1 MLISR
6 TSNYKVKFTYSNSPN
21 CWSGIAKHLGLPA
34 WQNKKPLVEAIFA
47 HLDQRQNLTRVLE
60 AESSSSSSGSF
71 RKNKNTFARLANFL
85 FEDPDALA
93 ISKLL
98 SSRMDLRNREYNE
111 NNAIY
116 ASAVEKFNDWSI
128 PSGGLVANHEVLD
141 KRKIDPDERNLSG
154 PMTKQ
159 YAFKYF
165 KDVVELY
172 APALN
177 NKNKSGFNNPD
188 IWPYCRQN
196 IDVLYLDLWLQKLD
210 NPQLQRFCTE
220 GAELPHFF
228 DSGTP
233 TTTTTR
239 SEPTSSGKKRK
250 DDLGEVINILKEN
263 VMHRKRKSEALEDNA
278 ESITELFNLMTNTA
292 DQIQKLNDRGDYDS
306 PYHQNL
312 VFIRDSVMMKIQRK
326 VA

>member
-1 MLISR
+1 
-6 TSNYKVKFTYSNSPN
+6 
-21 CWSGIAKHLGLPA
+21 LGLPSS
-34 WQNKKPLVEAIFA
+34 QNKKPLIEAIFA
-47 HLDQRQNLTRVLE
+47 HLDQRENLTHVLE

-71 RKNKNTFARLANFL
+71 RRNKNTFARLANFL

-98 SSRMDLRNREYNE
+98 SSRMDLQNREYNE

-116 ASAVEKFNDWSI
+116 ATAVEKFNDWSI
-128 PSGGLVANHEVLD
+128 PSGGLVANHEILEKRRINPD
-141 KRKIDPDERNLSG
+141 KRNLSA
-154 PMTKQ
+154 PMTTQ
-159 YAFKYF
+159 YAFKSL
-165 KDVVELY
+165 KEVVELY

-177 NKNKSGFNNPD
+177 NKNRSGFNDPD
-188 IWPYCRQN
+188 IWSYCQNN

-228 DSGTP
+228 DSGTSP
-233 TTTTTR
+233 TTKTTPNS
-239 SEPTSSGKKRK
+239 SEPTSS
-250 DDLGEVINILKEN
+250 DLGEVINILKEN
-263 VMHRKRKSEALEDNA
+263 VMHRKRKSETLQDN
-278 ESITELFNLMTNTA
+278 SICCENIGELFNLMAGTS

-312 VFIRDSVMMKIQRK
+312 VLIRDSVMMKIQRK